1 LGSHFG
7 ISVFHWILFHWILFI
22 CLFYNDSKVF
32 FNTPSAV
39 ASGDGLSATDVDTD
53 DDALT
58 FTITNTSADFEI
70 ANGNELKTKRVLTTT
85 GDRHVTIIASDGTRG
100 IEKDFTIVV
109 KKADEEDPDEK
120 DPEEEAPVEDANAK
134 VTAQSVRKESK
145 SASKLLLS
153 KVGRTLII
161 AQPVGTEHT
170 IDKAVGLAIGKT
182 DLNAIHKT
190 IGTKTAFLFIF
201 MIVHNDLPKGLLCIA
216 IQKFLFTQE
225 RTCRLLFSHATEVK

>member
-1 LGSHFG
+1 MVLSTV
-7 ISVFHWILFHWILFI
+7 SV
-22 CLFYNDSKVF
+22 DMM
-32 FNTPSAV
+32 
-39 ASGDGLSATDVDTD
+39 D

-58 FTITNTSADFEI
+58 FTITSADFEI

-145 SASKLLLS
+145 SASKLYRLRNHRLWQCDLAYRLINRVLS
-153 KVGRTLII
+153 ANGLSNVIPTSSRKVER
-161 AQPVGTEHT
+161 
-170 IDKAVGLAIGKT
+170 
-182 DLNAIHKT
+182 NA
-190 IGTKTAFLFIF
+190 
-201 MIVHNDLPKGLLCIA
+201 P
-216 IQKFLFTQE
+216 
-225 RTCRLLFSHATEVK
+225 